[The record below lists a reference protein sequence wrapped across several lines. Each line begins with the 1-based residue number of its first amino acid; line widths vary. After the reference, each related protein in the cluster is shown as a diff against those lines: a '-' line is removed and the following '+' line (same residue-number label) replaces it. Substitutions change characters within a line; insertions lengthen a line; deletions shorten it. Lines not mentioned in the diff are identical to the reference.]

1 MTVMSKILFVD
12 DEESVLKG
20 IVLNLGKKFDITIA
34 TSPVE
39 ALQLLKDGNKF
50 SVVVI
55 DYIMPGMNG
64 ADLLQNIRSY
74 DQSLVAILLTGASNF
89 EYAANF
95 VRKGGCLLY
104 TSDAADE

>member
-55 DYIMPGMNG
+55 DYIMPGMNECG
-64 ADLLQNIRSY
+64 FIAKYSFLPITSCD
-74 DQSLVAILLTGASNF
+74 
-89 EYAANF
+89 F
-95 VRKGGCLLY
+95 VDWCN
-104 TSDAADE
+104 